1 MRDLKFAFRQLSKN
15 PGFTAVAILTLAM
28 MRSSALTGVLRQLLY
43 EITPTDLFTFA
54 SITSLLLG
62 IAFLASWLPAR
73 RAARIDPMEALR
85 YE

>member
-15 PGFTAVAILTLAM
+15 PGFTTVAILTLAM
-28 MRSSALTGVLRQLLY
+28 MTSFGLTGVLRQLLY

-62 IAFLASWLPAR
+62 ISFLASWLPAR
-73 RAARIDPMEALR
+73 RAARIDPVEALR